1 MQRLLVVTA
10 LLLLELSILAQQP
23 NEKAELEKKR
33 KETLREIEI
42 LNNQYNEIKKSKKVS
57 LSQLAVIQR
66 KLELRN
72 KIISD
77 INKQVNVIN
86 VNINNSYKEMR
97 RLQKD
102 LDTLKLN
109 YAQNVVYAYKNRSS
123 YDFLNFLF
131 SASNFNDAVRRI
143 AYMRAYRNYRSQQL
157 EAIVKTETLY
167 KQKIVELTNNKK
179 EKTAVLGEQ
188 TKEMGELVKDKNEQ
202 AAVVNEFKKKEN
214 EISKTLNAKRKQAQS
229 LQNAMAA
236 LMKRIAKEEEDKRKL
251 AMKKAAEEN
260 TAANNKASSTATS
273 KPNNNAVNTPVV
285 KTEPKTTPTKEKVQ
299 QAYEDLNK
307 ADIMLG
313 ASFESNRGK
322 LPWPVDNGF
331 VSTPF
336 GRSTLPGNI
345 VWSQD
350 WITISS
356 PIGSAVKAVF
366 DGEVVSISDQNGV
379 TTVAVKHGNYITMY
393 SNLTSVAVTKGQTVS
408 RGATIGRVDANIEGE
423 GSLEFIL
430 IKGSQNLN
438 PTSWLRSR

>member
-1 MQRLLVVTA
+1 MRQILFFVLFITA
-10 LLLLELSILAQQP
+10 QLTVAAQPP
-23 NEKAELEKKR
+23 NERAELERKR
-33 KETLREIEI
+33 KETLREIEL
-42 LNNQYNEIKKSKKVS
+42 LNNQYNEIKKNKKAS
-57 LSQLAVIQR
+57 LGQLAVIQR

-72 KIISD
+72 KVIND

-86 VNINNSYKEMR
+86 RSINTSYVEMR

-102 LDTLKLN
+102 LDTLKMN

-157 EAIVKTETLY
+157 DAIAKTEQLY
-167 KQKIVELTNNKK
+167 KEKITELTNNRK

-188 TKEMGELVKDKNEQ
+188 TKEIGELVKDKNEQ
-202 AAVVNEFKKKEN
+202 AAVVNDIKKREN
-214 EISKTLNAKRKQAQS
+214 EISKVLASKRKQAQS
-229 LQNAMAA
+229 LQNAMTA
-236 LMKRIAKEEEDKRKL
+236 LMKRIAAEEDKKRKL
-251 AMKKAAEEN
+251 AMQKAAEVKPIKS
-260 TAANNKASSTATS
+260 NNEVSTTEKTSSGSATTTS
-273 KPNNNAVNTPVV
+273 KPEV
-285 KTEPKTTPTKEKVQ
+285 KVTPTKERAQ
-299 QAYEDLNK
+299 QAYEELNR
-307 ADIMLG
+307 AEINL
-313 ASFESNRGK
+313 AANFESNKGR

-345 VWSQD
+345 VWSQE

-356 PIGSAVKAVF
+356 PIGSSVKAVF

-379 TTVAVKHGNYITMY
+379 TTVAIKHGNYITMY
-393 SNLTSVAVTKGQTVS
+393 SNLSSLAVAKGQNVT
-408 RGATIGRVDANIEGE
+408 RGSVIGRVDANIEGE

-430 IKGSQNLN
+430 IKGQQNLN